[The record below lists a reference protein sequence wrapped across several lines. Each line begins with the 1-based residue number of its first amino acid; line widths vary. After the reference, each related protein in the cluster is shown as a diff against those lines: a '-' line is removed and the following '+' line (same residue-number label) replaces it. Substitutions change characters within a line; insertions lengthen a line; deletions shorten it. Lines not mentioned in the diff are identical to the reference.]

1 MNKVKNFIIIL
12 MLALPLLASAQD
24 TITLDY
30 CYRQLEKSYPLTRQS
45 ALLEQASALKT
56 QNLNKNYLPQFN
68 VNGTAS
74 WQNEVTTVVIDL
86 PANLPQLE
94 GPVIPKDQYKLTLD
108 IAESIYDGNI
118 TNYQKRLEKFNL
130 QVDKKSVD
138 ANLYMLKDQINQL
151 FFSILLTQENIK
163 LLHESR
169 TQLDSKLAEVGSAV
183 ANGSALK
190 MNADL
195 IRAEI
200 IKLEQNIFDLGMDR
214 QASVKM
220 LSELLTEPMNEN
232 MVFVTPIIITPEAS
246 YENNRIEYKLYGVQI
261 ERVNLLKSMVTTKWN
276 PRFWAFGQFG
286 FGRPGYNFLS
296 TDVAPMLMVGAKLT
310 WNPWNWNANRN
321 EKKIYDIQGDML
333 KNQQESFDKN
343 VKVTTKKNLS
353 DIQKLSELISKDQE
367 LVNLRAGITRT
378 ASAQMSNGVIT
389 TSDYLIRVNEETQA
403 KMGLEIHKIQLIK
416 SKISYLYNIGKL

>member
-1 MNKVKNFIIIL
+1 MNKAKNFIIIL
-12 MLALPLLASAQD
+12 LSALPFLASAQD

-45 ALLEQASALKT
+45 ALLEQASALRT
-56 QNLNKNYLPQFN
+56 QNLNKNYLPQIN

-118 TNYQKRLEKFNL
+118 TSYQKRLEKFNL
-130 QVDKKSVD
+130 KVDKKSVD
-138 ANLYMLKDQINQL
+138 ANLYLLKDQINQL
-151 FFSILLTQENIK
+151 FFSILLTQENIR
-163 LLHESR
+163 LLSESR
-169 TQLDSKLAEVGSAV
+169 TLLHSKLVEVESAV
-183 ANGSALK
+183 VNGAALK

-200 IKLEQNIFDLGMDR
+200 IKLEQNILDLSMDR

-220 LSELLTEPMNEN
+220 LSELLTVPMDEN
-232 MVFVTPIIITPEAS
+232 MIFVTPTILTPEIT
-246 YENNRIEYKLYGVQI
+246 YENNRIEYELYGVQI
-261 ERVNLLKSMVTTKWN
+261 ERINLLKNMVTTKWN
-276 PRFWAFGQFG
+276 PRFLAFGQFG

-296 TDVAPMLMVGAKLT
+296 TDIAPMLMVGAKLT
-310 WNPWNWNANRN
+310 WNPWNWNANKN
-321 EKKIYDIQGDML
+321 EKKIYDIQGDIL

-343 VKVTTKKNLS
+343 LKVTTKKNIS
-353 DIQKLSELISKDQE
+353 DIQKLSNLITQDQE
-367 LVNLRAGITRT
+367 LVGLRAGITRT

-389 TSDYLIRVNEETQA
+389 ASDYLLRVNEETQA
-403 KMGLEIHKIQLIK
+403 KMGMEIHKIQLIK